1 MRRRLVALAATTTI
15 MVALAFLIPLAVL
28 VRTLARDRALSAAE
42 LEAQSLAP
50 VLALTQ
56 DTTALE
62 AAVRATTPGAKGRL
76 TIILPDGTK
85 VGGPSGTAGGAEAGN
100 GAASD
105 TDPEDPREA
114 DNLALARKGRAFS
127 APARSGIEV
136 LVPVALETDK
146 TAVVRVLVP
155 NSILRRGVAAAWA
168 VEAGLGFTLVASAVF
183 VADRLA
189 RTIVRPVDA
198 LADAAGRLGEGDLS
212 VRINP
217 EGPPEVKQV
226 AEAFNRLGDRVGELL
241 EAERELVA
249 DLSHRLR
256 TPLTVL
262 RLDAEGLGDAEEA
275 RRLADD
281 VDELERAVTGVI
293 RQARRPVQE
302 DIVAIPETDAA
313 RVAESR
319 LAFWAPLAE
328 DQERPFVLVRV
339 GPEGENGPLGA
350 TTVGVSADELEAALD
365 ALLGNVFAHTDEGTA
380 FRVEVRALS
389 DGGISLAVEDDG
401 PGLSADFVARGVSGA
416 GGTGL
421 GLDIARR
428 TAEGAGGTFRVGRSA
443 SGGARIALEL
453 PTTGPP
459 PERSPR

>member
-50 VLALTQ
+50 VLALTR
-56 DTTALE
+56 DTTALD
-62 AAVRATTPGAKGRL
+62 AAIRATTPGGRGRL
-76 TIILPDGTK
+76 TIILPDGTT
-85 VGGPSGTAGGAEAGN
+85 VGGPPGGEGLV
-100 GAASD
+100 GD
-105 TDPEDPREA
+105 DPRER
-114 DNLALARKGRAFS
+114 DNLALARQGRAFS
-127 APARSGIEV
+127 APARGGIEV
-136 LVPVALETDK
+136 LVPVALEPEQ

-155 NSILRRGVAAAWA
+155 TSVLELGVASAWA
-168 VEAGLGFTLVASAVF
+168 VEAALGITLVASAVV

-217 EGPPEVKQV
+217 EGPAEVKQV
-226 AEAFNRLGDRVGELL
+226 AIAFNRLGDRVGELL

-262 RLDAEGLGDAEEA
+262 RLDAEGLDNPEEA

-302 DIVAIPETDAA
+302 DLIVPETDAV
-313 RVAESR
+313 RVAEDR

-328 DQERPFVLVRV
+328 DQERSFEFVAVSSDDGDGD
-339 GPEGENGPLGA
+339 GPPPS
-350 TTVGVSADELEAALD
+350 TTVAVSPDELEAALD
-365 ALLGNVFAHTDEGTA
+365 ALLGNVFAHTPEGTA
-380 FRVEVRALS
+380 FRVEVRPLS
-389 DGGISLAVEDDG
+389 DGGIALAVEDSG
-401 PGLSADFVARGVSGA
+401 PGLSPDFVERGVSGS

-428 TAEGAGGTFRVGRSA
+428 TAEGAGGVFRIGRSA
-443 SGGARIALEL
+443 TGGARIAMEF

-459 PERSPR
+459 PRMPR

>member
-50 VLALTQ
+50 VLALTR

-62 AAVRATTPGAKGRL
+62 AAVRATNPGARGRL
-76 TIILPDGTK
+76 TIILPDGTT
-85 VGGPSGTAGGAEAGN
+85 VGGPLAGDGLAG
-100 GAASD
+100 D
-105 TDPEDPREA
+105 DPRER
-114 DNLALARKGRAFS
+114 DNLALARQGRAFS
-127 APARSGIEV
+127 APARGGIEV
-136 LVPVALETDK
+136 LVPVVLEPEQ

-155 NSILRRGVAAAWA
+155 TSVLERGVASAWA
-168 VEAGLGFTLVASAVF
+168 VEAALGLTLVASAVF

-217 EGPPEVKQV
+217 EGPAEVKQV
-226 AEAFNRLGDRVGELL
+226 AVAFNRLGDRVGELL

-262 RLDAEGLGDAEEA
+262 RLDAEGLDNPEEA

-302 DIVAIPETDAA
+302 DLIVPETDAA
-313 RVAESR
+313 QVARDR

-328 DQERPFVLVRV
+328 DQERSFEFVAVSSDDGDDD
-339 GPEGENGPLGA
+339 GPPPS
-350 TTVGVSADELEAALD
+350 TTVAVSPDELEAALD
-365 ALLGNVFAHTDEGTA
+365 ALLGNVFAHTPEGTA

-389 DGGISLAVEDDG
+389 DGGVALAVEDSG
-401 PGLSADFVARGVSGA
+401 PGLS
-416 GGTGL
+416 
-421 GLDIARR
+421 
-428 TAEGAGGTFRVGRSA
+428 
-443 SGGARIALEL
+443 
-453 PTTGPP
+453 
-459 PERSPR
+459 

>member
-56 DTTALE
+56 DTAALD
-62 AAVRATTPGAKGRL
+62 AAIRATNPGARGRM
-76 TIILPDGTK
+76 TIILPDGTQ
-85 VGGPSGTAGGAEAGN
+85 VGGPPGGDGRSG
-100 GAASD
+100 D
-105 TDPEDPREA
+105 DPRDR
-114 DNLALARKGRAFS
+114 DNLELARKGQAFS
-127 APARSGIEV
+127 APARGGIQV
-136 LVPVALETDK
+136 LVPVVLEGDR

-155 NSILRRGVAAAWA
+155 DAVLERGVASAWA
-168 VEAGLGFTLVASAVF
+168 VEAALGLTLVASAVF

-226 AEAFNRLGDRVGELL
+226 AVAFNRLGDRVGELL

-262 RLDAEGLGDAEEA
+262 RLDAEGLDDPAEA

-281 VDELERAVTGVI
+281 VDELERAVSGVI
-293 RQARRPVQE
+293 RQARRPVRE
-302 DIVAIPETDAA
+302 DIMAAEADAA
-313 RVAESR
+313 KVAEDR

-328 DQERPFVLVRV
+328 DQERPFEFV
-339 GPEGENGPLGA
+339 GVDGDYDGEGPRPPA
-350 TTVGVSADELEAALD
+350 STTVAVPADELEAALD
-365 ALLGNVFAHTDEGTA
+365 SLLGNVFAHTPEGTA
-380 FRVEVRALS
+380 FRVEVRSLS
-389 DGGISLAVEDDG
+389 DGGISLAVEDAG
-401 PGLSADFVARGVSGA
+401 PGFSLDFVERGVSGD

-421 GLDIARR
+421 GLDIAKR
-428 TAEGAGGTFRVGRSA
+428 TAEAHGGVFRISRSA
-443 SGGARIALEL
+443 AGGARIALEF

-459 PERSPR
+459 PEPSPR

>member
-50 VLALTQ
+50 VLALTR

-62 AAVRATTPGAKGRL
+62 AAVRATTPGARGRL
-76 TIILPDGTK
+76 TIVLPDGTA
-85 VGGPSGTAGGAEAGN
+85 VGGPADGSNGEAL
-100 GAASD
+100 
-105 TDPEDPREA
+105 EDPREEE
-114 DNLALARKGRAFS
+114 NLALAREGRAFS
-127 APARSGIEV
+127 APARGGIQV
-136 LVPVALETDK
+136 LVPVALEADA

-155 NSILRRGVAAAWA
+155 NSTLQRGVAAAWA
-168 VEAGLGFTLVASAVF
+168 VEAALGITLVASAVF

-212 VRINP
+212 VRITP

-241 EAERELVA
+241 EAERELAA

-262 RLDAEGLGDAEEA
+262 RLDAEGLADAEEA

-293 RQARRPVQE
+293 RQARRPAQE
-302 DIVAIPETDAA
+302 ELVVAETDAA
-313 RVAESR
+313 KVAADR

-328 DQERPFVLVRV
+328 DQERAFEFR
-339 GPEGENGPLGA
+339 GPDCGDDGRPTA
-350 TTVGVSADELEAALD
+350 STTVAVSVDELEAALD
-365 ALLGNVFAHTDEGTA
+365 VLLGNVFAHTPEGTA
-380 FRVEVRALS
+380 FRVEVRPLS
-389 DGGISLAVEDDG
+389 DGGIALAVEDEG
-401 PGLSADFVARGVSGA
+401 PGLSLEFVARGVSGT

-428 TAEGAGGTFRVGRSA
+428 TAEDAGGVFRISRSA
-443 SGGARIALEL
+443 AGGARIALEL

>member
-1 MRRRLVALAATTTI
+1 VRRRLVALAATTTI

-50 VLALTQ
+50 VLALTR

-85 VGGPSGTAGGAEAGN
+85 VGGSLAGDTPGSRSDRAGGN
-100 GAASD
+100 
-105 TDPEDPREA
+105 DPEDPREQE
-114 DNLALARKGRAFS
+114 NLALAREGRAFS
-127 APARSGIEV
+127 APAEGGIEV
-136 LVPVALETDK
+136 LVPVALEIGA

-155 NSILRRGVAAAWA
+155 TSTLERGVAAAWG
-168 VEAGLGFTLVASAVF
+168 VEAALGITLVASAVF

-212 VRINP
+212 VRIHP

-226 AEAFNRLGDRVGELL
+226 ALAFNRLGDRVGELL

-262 RLDAEGLGDAEEA
+262 RLDAEGLDNPEEA

-302 DIVAIPETDAA
+302 DIVSTETDAVKVTEA
-313 RVAESR
+313 R

-328 DQERPFVLVRV
+328 DQERPFEFFGPDAASAERPAASTRV
-339 GPEGENGPLGA
+339 A
-350 TTVGVSADELEAALD
+350 VSADELEAAVD
-365 ALLGNVFAHTDEGTA
+365 ALLGNVFAHTPEGTA

-389 DGGISLAVEDDG
+389 DGWIALAVEDAG
-401 PGLSADFVARGVSGA
+401 PGLSPDFVARGVSGA

-428 TAEGAGGTFRVGRSA
+428 TAEGIGGHFRIGRSA
-443 SGGARIALEL
+443 AGGARIAMEF

>member
-50 VLALTQ
+50 VLALTA
-56 DTTALE
+56 DTTALD
-62 AAVRATTPGAKGRL
+62 AAVRATNPGARGRL
-76 TIILPDGTK
+76 VIILPDGTR
-85 VGGPSGTAGGAEAGN
+85 VGGPPGG
-100 GAASD
+100 SD
-105 TDPEDPREA
+105 ATDDPRQR
-114 DNLALARKGRAFS
+114 DNLALARQGRAFS
-127 APARSGIEV
+127 APARGGIEV
-136 LVPVALETDK
+136 LVPVALEADR

-155 NSILRRGVAAAWA
+155 NSILERGVASAWA
-168 VEAGLGFTLVASAVF
+168 VEAALGIMLVASAVF

-226 AEAFNRLGDRVGELL
+226 ALAFNRLGDRVGELL

-262 RLDAEGLGDAEEA
+262 RLDAEGLDNPEES
-275 RRLADD
+275 RRMGDD

-293 RQARRPVQE
+293 RQARKPVQE
-302 DIVAIPETDAA
+302 DLISPETDAA
-313 RVAESR
+313 KVAQDR
-319 LAFWAPLAE
+319 LAFWSPLAE
-328 DQERPFVLVRV
+328 DQERAFEFVSVDARSEDGDGVRPPV
-339 GPEGENGPLGA
+339 S
-350 TTVGVSADELEAALD
+350 TTVAVSVDELEAALD
-365 ALLGNVFAHTDEGTA
+365 ALLGNVFAHTPEGTA

-389 DGGISLAVEDDG
+389 DGGISLAVEDSG
-401 PGLSADFVARGVSGA
+401 PGLSPDLVERGVSGA

-428 TAEGAGGTFRVGRSA
+428 TAEGAGGVFRIGRSA
-443 SGGARIALEL
+443 AGGARIAMEF

>member
-50 VLALTQ
+50 VLALTR
-56 DTTALE
+56 DTAALE
-62 AAVRATTPGAKGRL
+62 AAIRATNPGARGRM
-76 TIILPDGTK
+76 TIIMPDDTL
-85 VGGPSGTAGGAEAGN
+85 VGGPLSGALPD
-100 GAASD
+100 S
-105 TDPEDPREA
+105 EDARDR

-127 APARSGIEV
+127 APARGGIQV
-136 LVPVALETDK
+136 LVPVALEADQ
-146 TAVVRVLVP
+146 TAVVRVVVP
-155 NSILRRGVAAAWA
+155 DSVLERGVASAWG
-168 VEAGLGFTLVASAVF
+168 VEAALGITLVASAVF

-226 AEAFNRLGDRVGELL
+226 ALAFNRLGDRVGELL

-262 RLDAEGLGDAEEA
+262 RLDAEGLDNPEEA

-281 VDELERAVTGVI
+281 VEELERAVTGVI

-302 DIVAIPETDAA
+302 DIIVHESDAA
-313 RVAESR
+313 EVAADR

-328 DQERPFVLVRV
+328 DQERPFEFV
-339 GPEGENGPLGA
+339 GVENGTDGRAPIS
-350 TTVGVSADELEAALD
+350 TCVPVSVDELEAALD
-365 ALLGNVFAHTDEGTA
+365 ALLGNVFAHTPEGTA
-380 FRVEVRALS
+380 FRVEVRMLS
-389 DGGISLAVEDDG
+389 DGGISLAVEDSG
-401 PGLSADFVARGVSGA
+401 PGLSPDFVERGVSGG

-428 TAEGAGGTFRVGRSA
+428 TAEAAGGVFRIGRSA
-443 SGGARIALEL
+443 SGGARIAMEF

>member
-28 VRTLARDRALSAAE
+28 VRTLAMDRALSAAE

-50 VLALTQ
+50 VLALTR
-56 DTTALE
+56 DTTALD
-62 AAVRATTPGAKGRL
+62 AAVRATNPGARGRL
-76 TIILPDGTK
+76 TIILPDGTT
-85 VGGPSGTAGGAEAGN
+85 VGGPPGGDGLAG
-100 GAASD
+100 D
-105 TDPEDPREA
+105 DPRER
-114 DNLALARKGRAFS
+114 DNLALARQGRAFS
-127 APARSGIEV
+127 APARGGIEV
-136 LVPVALETDK
+136 LVPVALEPEQ

-155 NSILRRGVAAAWA
+155 TAVLERGVASAWA
-168 VEAGLGFTLVASAVF
+168 VEAALGVTLVASAVF

-217 EGPPEVKQV
+217 EGPAEVKQV
-226 AEAFNRLGDRVGELL
+226 AVAFNRLGDRVGELL

-262 RLDAEGLGDAEEA
+262 RLDAEGLDNPEEA

-302 DIVAIPETDAA
+302 DLIVPETDAA
-313 RVAESR
+313 RVAADR

-328 DQERPFVLVRV
+328 DQERSFEFVAVSSDDGD
-339 GPEGENGPLGA
+339 GPAPS
-350 TTVGVSADELEAALD
+350 TTVAVSPDELEAALD
-365 ALLGNVFAHTDEGTA
+365 ALLGNVFAHTPEGTA
-380 FRVEVRALS
+380 FRVEVRPLS
-389 DGGISLAVEDDG
+389 DGGIALAVEDSG
-401 PGLSADFVARGVSGA
+401 PGLSPDFVERGVSGS

-428 TAEGAGGTFRVGRSA
+428 TAEGAGGVFRIGRSA
-443 SGGARIALEL
+443 TGGARIAMEF

-459 PERSPR
+459 PRMPR

>member
-50 VLALTQ
+50 VLALTR

-62 AAVRATTPGAKGRL
+62 AAVRATNPGSKGRM
-76 TIILPDGTK
+76 TIILPDDTL
-85 VGGPSGTAGGAEAGN
+85 VGGPQAGE
-100 GAASD
+100 
-105 TDPEDPREA
+105 DPETEDPRDR

-127 APARSGIEV
+127 APVRGGISV
-136 LVPVALETDK
+136 LVPVALETDQ
-146 TAVVRVLVP
+146 TAVVRVIVP
-155 NSILRRGVAAAWA
+155 TSVLDRGVASAWA
-168 VEAGLGFTLVASAVF
+168 VEAALGITLVASAVF

-226 AEAFNRLGDRVGELL
+226 ALAFNRLGDRVGELL

-262 RLDAEGLGDAEEA
+262 RLDAEGLNNPEEA

-281 VDELERAVTGVI
+281 VEELERAVTVVI

-302 DIVAIPETDAA
+302 DLITTPSETDAA
-313 RVAESR
+313 KVAADR

-328 DQERPFVLVRV
+328 DQERPFEFV
-339 GPEGENGPLGA
+339 GLGDGDGRA
-350 TTVGVSADELEAALD
+350 PASTTVAVSADELEAALD
-365 ALLGNVFAHTDEGTA
+365 AILGNVFAHTPEGTA
-380 FRVEVRALS
+380 FQVEVRTLS
-389 DGGISLAVEDDG
+389 DGGISLAVEDSG
-401 PGLSADFVARGVSGA
+401 PGLSADLVERGVSGG

-428 TAEGAGGTFRVGRSA
+428 TAETAGGVFRIGRSA
-443 SGGARIALEL
+443 AGGARIAMEF

-459 PERSPR
+459 PEPSPR

>member
-62 AAVRATTPGAKGRL
+62 AAVRATDPGAKGRL
-76 TIILPDGTK
+76 VIVLPDGTK
-85 VGGPSGTAGGAEAGN
+85 VGGPAVTGSAGRDGN
-100 GAASD
+100 D
-105 TDPEDPREA
+105 TDDPRET
-114 DNLALARKGRAFS
+114 DNLELARKGRAFS
-127 APARSGIEV
+127 APAPGGIEV
-136 LVPVALETDK
+136 LVPVALEADQ

-155 NSILRRGVAAAWA
+155 NSVLRRGVAAAWA
-168 VEAGLGFTLVASAVF
+168 VEAALGITLVASAVF

-212 VRINP
+212 VRIRP

-226 AEAFNRLGDRVGELL
+226 ADAFNRLGDRVGELL

-262 RLDAEGLGDAEEA
+262 RLDAEGLTDHEEA
-275 RRLADD
+275 RRMGDD
-281 VDELERAVTGVI
+281 IDELERAVTGVI
-293 RQARRPVQE
+293 RQARRPVEQ
-302 DIVAIPETDAA
+302 DIIAAESDAA
-313 RVAESR
+313 RVAEDR

-328 DQERPFVLVRV
+328 DQERPFELARV
-339 GPEGENGPLGA
+339 GPEGQAGPLGR
-350 TTVGVSADELEAALD
+350 TTVAVSADELEAALD
-365 ALLGNVFAHTDEGTA
+365 ALLGNVFAHTPEGSA
-380 FRVEVRALS
+380 FKVEVRALS
-389 DGGISLAVEDDG
+389 DGGISLAVEDAG
-401 PGLSADFVARGVSGA
+401 PGLSPDFVERGVSGT

-421 GLDIARR
+421 GLDIVRR
-428 TAEGAGGTFRVGRSA
+428 TAEDHGGAFRIGRSA
-443 SGGARIALEL
+443 AGGARIAMEL

>member
-50 VLALTQ
+50 VLALTR

-62 AAVRATTPGAKGRL
+62 AAVRATNPGAAGRL
-76 TIILPDGTK
+76 LIILPDGTT
-85 VGGPSGTAGGAEAGN
+85 VGGPSDAGAGGGGA
-100 GAASD
+100 GAAGLD
-105 TDPEDPREA
+105 DPRER
-114 DNLALARKGRAFS
+114 DNLALARQGRSFS
-127 APARSGIEV
+127 APTRGGIEV
-136 LVPVALETDK
+136 LVPVALDANQ
-146 TAVVRVLVP
+146 TAIVRVVVP
-155 NSILRRGVAAAWA
+155 NSILRRGVASAWG
-168 VEAGLGFTLVASAVF
+168 VEAALGITLVASAVF

-212 VRINP
+212 VRIRP

-226 AEAFNRLGDRVGELL
+226 ADAFNRLGDRVGELL

-262 RLDAEGLGDAEEA
+262 RLDAEGLDNPEEA
-275 RRLADD
+275 RRLGDD

-293 RQARRPVQE
+293 RQARKPVQE
-302 DIVAIPETDAA
+302 DIVASEADAA
-313 RVAESR
+313 QVAEAR

-328 DQERPFVLVRV
+328 DQERPFELVRL
-339 GPEGENGPLGA
+339 GPDGDAGPLGS
-350 TTVGVSADELEAALD
+350 TTVPVSIDELEAALD

-380 FRVEVRALS
+380 FRLELRALS
-389 DGGISLAVEDDG
+389 DGGISLAVEDSG
-401 PGLSADFVARGVSGA
+401 PGLSPDFVARGVSGA

-421 GLDIARR
+421 GLAIARR
-428 TAEGAGGTFRVGRSA
+428 TAEGAGGVFRLGRSA
-443 SGGARIALEL
+443 AGGARIALEL

>member
-50 VLALTQ
+50 VLALTR
-56 DTTALE
+56 DTTALD
-62 AAVRATTPGAKGRL
+62 AAVRATTPGSRGRL
-76 TIILPDGTK
+76 MIILPDGTT
-85 VGGPSGTAGGAEAGN
+85 VGGATGGDGLAGA
-100 GAASD
+100 
-105 TDPEDPREA
+105 DPRER
-114 DNLALARKGRAFS
+114 DNLALARQGRAFS
-127 APARSGIEV
+127 APARGGIEV
-136 LVPVALETDK
+136 LVPVALEPEQ

-155 NSILRRGVAAAWA
+155 TSILERGVAAAWA
-168 VEAGLGFTLVASAVF
+168 VEAALGLTLVASAVF

-217 EGPPEVKQV
+217 EGPAEVKQV
-226 AEAFNRLGDRVGELL
+226 AVAFNRLGDRVGELL

-262 RLDAEGLGDAEEA
+262 RLDAEGLDNPEEA

-302 DIVAIPETDAA
+302 DLIVPETDAA
-313 RVAESR
+313 QVARDR

-328 DQERPFVLVRV
+328 DQERSFEFVAVSSDDGDGDR
-339 GPEGENGPLGA
+339 PPAA
-350 TTVGVSADELEAALD
+350 TTVAVSPDELEAALD
-365 ALLGNVFAHTDEGTA
+365 ALLGNVFAHTPEGTA
-380 FRVEVRALS
+380 FRVEVRPLS
-389 DGGISLAVEDDG
+389 DGGIALAVEDSG
-401 PGLSADFVARGVSGA
+401 PGLSPDLVERGVSGS

-428 TAEGAGGTFRVGRSA
+428 TAEGAGGVFRIGRSA
-443 SGGARIALEL
+443 TGGARIAMEF
-453 PTTGPP
+453 PTIGPP
-459 PERSPR
+459 PRMPR

>member
-50 VLALTQ
+50 VLALTR
-56 DTTALE
+56 DTTALD
-62 AAVRATTPGAKGRL
+62 AAVRATNPGARGRL
-76 TIILPDGTK
+76 VILLPDGTR
-85 VGGPSGTAGGAEAGN
+85 VGGPPGDDG
-100 GAASD
+100 D
-105 TDPEDPREA
+105 ITDDPRER
-114 DNLALARKGRAFS
+114 DNLALARQGRAFS
-127 APARSGIEV
+127 APARGGIEV
-136 LVPVALETDK
+136 LVPVALEADQ

-155 NSILRRGVAAAWA
+155 NSVLERGVAAAWA
-168 VEAGLGFTLVASAVF
+168 VEAALGITLVASAVF

-226 AEAFNRLGDRVGELL
+226 AVAFNRLGDRVGELL

-262 RLDAEGLGDAEEA
+262 RLDAEGLDNPEES

-293 RQARRPVQE
+293 RQARKPVQE
-302 DIVAIPETDAA
+302 DLIAPDTDAA
-313 RVAESR
+313 KVARDR
-319 LAFWAPLAE
+319 LAFWSPLAE
-328 DQERPFVLVRV
+328 DQERAFEFVSIGIGGDGGR
-339 GPEGENGPLGA
+339 PPA
-350 TTVGVSADELEAALD
+350 STTVAVSVDELEAALD
-365 ALLGNVFAHTDEGTA
+365 ALLGNVFAHTPEGTD

-389 DGGISLAVEDDG
+389 DGGISLAVEDSG
-401 PGLSADFVARGVSGA
+401 AGLSSDFVVERGVSSA

-428 TAEGAGGTFRVGRSA
+428 TAEGAGGVFRIGRSA
-443 SGGARIALEL
+443 TGGARMAMEF
-453 PTTGPP
+453 PTTGPT

>member
-1 MRRRLVALAATTTI
+1 LRRRLVALAATTTI

-50 VLALTQ
+50 VLALTR
-56 DTTALE
+56 DTTALD
-62 AAVRATTPGAKGRL
+62 AAIRATTPGGRGRL
-76 TIILPDGTK
+76 TIILPDGTT
-85 VGGPSGTAGGAEAGN
+85 VGGPPGGEGLV
-100 GAASD
+100 GD
-105 TDPEDPREA
+105 DPRER
-114 DNLALARKGRAFS
+114 DNLALARQGRAFS
-127 APARSGIEV
+127 APARGGIEV
-136 LVPVALETDK
+136 LVPVALEPEQ

-155 NSILRRGVAAAWA
+155 TSVLERG
-168 VEAGLGFTLVASAVF
+168 VASAVV

-217 EGPPEVKQV
+217 EGPAEVKQV
-226 AEAFNRLGDRVGELL
+226 AIAFNRLGDRVGELL

-262 RLDAEGLGDAEEA
+262 RLDAEGLDNPEEA

-302 DIVAIPETDAA
+302 DLIVPETDAA
-313 RVAESR
+313 RVAEDR

-328 DQERPFVLVRV
+328 DQERSFEFVAVSSDDGDGD
-339 GPEGENGPLGA
+339 GPPPS
-350 TTVGVSADELEAALD
+350 TTVAVSPDELEAALD
-365 ALLGNVFAHTDEGTA
+365 ALLGNVFAHTPEGTA
-380 FRVEVRALS
+380 FRVEVRPLS
-389 DGGISLAVEDDG
+389 DGGIALAVEDSG
-401 PGLSADFVARGVSGA
+401 PGLSPDFVERGVSGS

-428 TAEGAGGTFRVGRSA
+428 TAEGAGGVFRIGRSA
-443 SGGARIALEL
+443 TGGARIAMEF

-459 PERSPR
+459 PRMPR

>member
-50 VLALTQ
+50 VLALTR

-76 TIILPDGTK
+76 VIILPDGTK
-85 VGGPSGTAGGAEAGN
+85 VGGPSDSGGG
-100 GAASD
+100 GGSGGSD
-105 TDPEDPREA
+105 TDDPRER
-114 DNLALARKGRAFS
+114 DNLELARKGRAFS
-127 APARSGIEV
+127 APARGGIEV
-136 LVPVALETDK
+136 LVPVALEADQ

-155 NSILRRGVAAAWA
+155 NSILRRGVASAWG
-168 VEAGLGFTLVASAVF
+168 VEAALGITLVASAVF

-212 VRINP
+212 VRIHP

-262 RLDAEGLGDAEEA
+262 RLDAEGLGNPEEA

-302 DIVAIPETDAA
+302 DIIAPETDAA
-313 RVAESR
+313 KVAADR

-328 DQERPFVLVRV
+328 DQDRPFEFV
-339 GPEGENGPLGA
+339 GDDAGGKDLATGS
-350 TTVGVSADELEAALD
+350 TTVPVSADELEAALD
-365 ALLGNVFAHTDEGTA
+365 ALLGNVLAHTPEGTA
-380 FRVEVRALS
+380 FQVEVRALS
-389 DGGISLAVEDDG
+389 DGGIALAVEDSG
-401 PGLSADFVARGVSGA
+401 PGLSPDFVARGVSGA

-428 TAEGAGGTFRVGRSA
+428 TAEGAGGVFRIGRA
-443 SGGARIALEL
+443 AAGGARIALEL
-453 PTTGPP
+453 PTAGPP

>member
-56 DTTALE
+56 DTTALD
-62 AAVRATTPGAKGRL
+62 AAVRATNPGARGRM
-76 TIILPDGTK
+76 TIILPDGTL
-85 VGGPSGTAGGAEAGN
+85 VGGPPGGDG
-100 GAASD
+100 SS
-105 TDPEDPREA
+105 TDADDPRDR
-114 DNLALARKGRAFS
+114 DNLDLARQGRAFS
-127 APARSGIEV
+127 APARGGIQV
-136 LVPVALETDK
+136 LVPVALESNQ

-155 NSILRRGVAAAWA
+155 TSVLERGVASAWA
-168 VEAGLGFTLVASAVF
+168 VEAALGITLVASAVV

-198 LADAAGRLGEGDLS
+198 LADAAARLGEGDLS

-226 AEAFNRLGDRVGELL
+226 AVAFNRLGDRVGELL

-262 RLDAEGLGDAEEA
+262 RLDAEGLDDPAEA

-281 VDELERAVTGVI
+281 VDELERAVSGVI
-293 RQARRPVQE
+293 RQARRPVRE
-302 DIVAIPETDAA
+302 DIMAPETDAA
-313 RVAESR
+313 RVAEDR

-328 DQERPFVLVRV
+328 DQERPFELVELDEHGHAGR
-339 GPEGENGPLGA
+339 LGSSSIA
-350 TTVGVSADELEAALD
+350 VTPDEVEAALD
-365 ALLGNVFAHTDEGTA
+365 ALLGNVFAHTPEGTA
-380 FRVEVRALS
+380 FRVEVRSLS
-389 DGGISLAVEDDG
+389 DGGISLAVEDAG
-401 PGLSADFVARGVSGA
+401 PGLSPDFVPERGVSGG

-428 TAEGAGGTFRVGRSA
+428 TVEAAGGVFRISRSA
-443 SGGARIALEL
+443 AGGARFAMEF

>member
-42 LEAQSLAP
+42 LEAQGLAQ
-50 VLALTQ
+50 VLALTR

-62 AAVRATTPGAKGRL
+62 AAVRATAPGGRGQMVL
-76 TIILPDGTK
+76 ILPDGTQI
-85 VGGPSGTAGGAEAGN
+85 GGPLDGGT
-100 GAASD
+100 D
-105 TDPEDPREA
+105 VDDPQER

-127 APARSGIEV
+127 APAPGGIEV
-136 LVPVALETDK
+136 LVPVGFETDQ

-155 NSILRRGVAAAWA
+155 NKTLERGVAAAWA
-168 VEAGLGFTLVASAVF
+168 VEAALGVTLVASAVF
-183 VADRLA
+183 VASRLA

-198 LADAAGRLGEGDLS
+198 LAEAAGRLGEGDLS
-212 VRINP
+212 VRIKP

-226 AEAFNRLGDRVGELL
+226 GIAFNRLGDRVGELL

-262 RLDAEGLGDAEEA
+262 RLDAEGLQNPAEA

-293 RQARRPVQE
+293 RQARKPVRE
-302 DIVAIPETDAA
+302 DLITPSETDAA
-313 RVAESR
+313 KVAEDR

-328 DQERPFVLVRV
+328 DQERPFECVRV
-339 GPEGENGPLGA
+339 NDGEADGSA
-350 TTVGVSADELEAALD
+350 RSTTVAVAADDLEAALD
-365 ALLGNVFAHTDEGTA
+365 ALLGNVFAHTPEGTA
-380 FRVEVRALS
+380 FRVEVRSLS
-389 DGGISLAVEDDG
+389 DGGVSLAVEDSG
-401 PGLSADFVARGVSGA
+401 PGLSPDFVERGVSGT

-428 TAEGAGGTFRVGRSA
+428 TAEDHGGVFRIGRA
-443 SGGARIALEL
+443 AAGGARIAMEF

-459 PERSPR
+459 PERSRR

>member
-62 AAVRATTPGAKGRL
+62 AAVRATTPGALGRL

-85 VGGPSGTAGGAEAGN
+85 VGGPSDAGAGGTGTD
-100 GAASD
+100 GA
-105 TDPEDPREA
+105 DPAADPREA

-127 APARSGIEV
+127 APARGGIEV
-136 LVPVALETDK
+136 LVPVALEADK
-146 TAVVRVLVP
+146 TAVVRVVVP
-155 NSILRRGVAAAWA
+155 NSVLRRGVAAAWT
-168 VEAGLGFTLVASAVF
+168 VEAALGLTLVASAVF

-262 RLDAEGLGDAEEA
+262 RLDAEGLGNPEEA

-293 RQARRPVQE
+293 RQARKPVQE
-302 DIVAIPETDAA
+302 DIVAAETDAVK
-313 RVAESR
+313 VAEAR
-319 LAFWAPLAE
+319 LAFWTPLAE
-328 DQERPFVLVRV
+328 DQERPFELVRV
-339 GPEGENGPLGA
+339 GPEGEAGPLGV

-389 DGGISLAVEDDG
+389 DGGISLAVEDSG
-401 PGLSADFVARGVSGA
+401 PGLSPDLVERGVSGA

-421 GLDIARR
+421 GLDIVRR
-428 TAEGAGGTFRVGRSA
+428 TAEGAGGAFRISRSA
-443 SGGARIALEL
+443 AGGARIALEL

>member
-50 VLALTQ
+50 VLALTR

-62 AAVRATTPGAKGRL
+62 AAVRATTPGASGRL
-76 TIILPDGTK
+76 VIILPDGTK
-85 VGGPSGTAGGAEAGN
+85 VGGPSDTGSGAGADGN
-100 GAASD
+100 D
-105 TDPEDPREA
+105 TNDPRER

-127 APARSGIEV
+127 APARGGIEV
-136 LVPVALETDK
+136 LVPVALEADQ

-155 NSILRRGVAAAWA
+155 NSILRRGVASAWG
-168 VEAGLGFTLVASAVF
+168 VEAALGITLVASAVF

-226 AEAFNRLGDRVGELL
+226 AVAFNLLGDRVGELL

-262 RLDAEGLGDAEEA
+262 RLDVEGLDNPEEA
-275 RRLADD
+275 RRLGDS

-293 RQARRPVQE
+293 RQARRPVQD
-302 DIVAIPETDAA
+302 DIITPETDAA
-313 RVAESR
+313 KVAEDR

-328 DQERPFVLVRV
+328 DQERAFEFV
-339 GPEGENGPLGA
+339 GPDADDGDDDRSPAA
-350 TTVGVSADELEAALD
+350 TTVAVSPDELEAALD
-365 ALLGNVFAHTDEGTA
+365 ALLGNVFAHTPEGTA

-389 DGGISLAVEDDG
+389 DGGISLAVEDAG
-401 PGLSADFVARGVSGA
+401 PGLSPDFVARGVSGA

-428 TAEGAGGTFRVGRSA
+428 TAEAAGGAFRIGRA
-443 SGGARIALEL
+443 GAGGARIAMEF

>member
-50 VLALTQ
+50 VLALTR

-62 AAVRATTPGAKGRL
+62 AAVRATTPGANGRL
-76 TIILPDGTK
+76 VIILPDGTK
-85 VGGPSGTAGGAEAGN
+85 VGGPPAGGDAGSTGN
-100 GAASD
+100 D
-105 TDPEDPREA
+105 TADPREA

-127 APARSGIEV
+127 APARGGIEV
-136 LVPVALETDK
+136 LVPVALETDQ

-155 NSILRRGVAAAWA
+155 NSTLRRGVASAWG
-168 VEAGLGFTLVASAVF
+168 VEAALGITLVASAVF

-198 LADAAGRLGEGDLS
+198 LADAAVRLGEGDLS

-226 AEAFNRLGDRVGELL
+226 AVAFNLLGDRVGELL

-262 RLDAEGLGDAEEA
+262 RLDAEGLGNPEEA
-275 RRLADD
+275 RRLADS

-293 RQARRPVQE
+293 RQARRPVQD
-302 DIVAIPETDAA
+302 DIVVAETDAA
-313 RVAESR
+313 TVAADR

-328 DQERPFVLVRV
+328 DQDRPFEFV
-339 GPEGENGPLGA
+339 GADAEGKDRPTGS
-350 TTVGVSADELEAALD
+350 TTVPVPADELEAALD
-365 ALLGNVFAHTDEGTA
+365 ALLGNVFAHTPEGTA

-389 DGGISLAVEDDG
+389 DGGISLAVEDAG
-401 PGLSADFVARGVSGA
+401 PGLSPDFVERGVSGA

-421 GLDIARR
+421 GLDIVRR
-428 TAEGAGGTFRVGRSA
+428 TAEAAGGVFRIGRSA
-443 SGGARIALEL
+443 AGGARIAMEL
-453 PTTGPP
+453 PTTGP
-459 PERSPR
+459 RPRTPR

>member
-50 VLALTQ
+50 VLALTR
-56 DTTALE
+56 DTAALE
-62 AAVRATTPGAKGRL
+62 AAVRATNPGARGRMV
-76 TIILPDGTK
+76 IILPDDTV
-85 VGGPSGTAGGAEAGN
+85 VGGPLAGQDAAAEDAR
-100 GAASD
+100 D
-105 TDPEDPREA
+105 R
-114 DNLALARKGRAFS
+114 DNLALARNGRAFS
-127 APARSGIEV
+127 APARGGIQV
-136 LVPVALETDK
+136 LVPVALEADQ

-155 NSILRRGVAAAWA
+155 NSVLERGVASAWA
-168 VEAGLGFTLVASAVF
+168 VEAALGITLVASAVF

-212 VRINP
+212 VRIKP

-226 AEAFNRLGDRVGELL
+226 AVAFNRLGDRVGELL

-262 RLDAEGLGDAEEA
+262 RLDAEGLANPEEA
-275 RRLADD
+275 RRIADD
-281 VDELERAVTGVI
+281 VEELERAVTGVI
-293 RQARRPVQE
+293 RQARRPVE
-302 DIVAIPETDAA
+302 RDIIIPETDAA
-313 RVAESR
+313 KVAADR

-328 DQERPFVLVRV
+328 DQERPFEFV
-339 GPEGENGPLGA
+339 GVDNGVDGRTPA
-350 TTVGVSADELEAALD
+350 STCVPVSADELEAALD
-365 ALLGNVFAHTDEGTA
+365 ALLGNVFAHTPEGTA

-389 DGGISLAVEDDG
+389 DGGISLAVEDSG
-401 PGLSADFVARGVSGA
+401 PGLSPDFVERGVSG
-416 GGTGL
+416 GDGTGL

-428 TAEGAGGTFRVGRSA
+428 TAEAAGGVFRIGRSA
-443 SGGARIALEL
+443 SGGARIAMEF

>member
-62 AAVRATTPGAKGRL
+62 AAVQTTAPGAAGRL
-76 TIILPDGTK
+76 VIILPDGTQ
-85 VGGPSGTAGGAEAGN
+85 VGGLPGGVPADIN
-100 GAASD
+100 
-105 TDPEDPREA
+105 DPRER
-114 DNLALARKGRAFS
+114 DNLALARQGRSFS
-127 APARSGIEV
+127 APARGGIEV
-136 LVPVALETDK
+136 LVPVLLETDQ

-155 NSILRRGVAAAWA
+155 NKTLERGVAAAWA
-168 VEAGLGFTLVASAVF
+168 VEAALGITLVGSAVF
-183 VADRLA
+183 VASRLA

-226 AEAFNRLGDRVGELL
+226 GVAFNRLGDRVGELL

-262 RLDAEGLGDAEEA
+262 RLDAEGLANPAEA

-293 RQARRPVQE
+293 RQARKPVRE
-302 DIVAIPETDAA
+302 DLIIPSETDAV
-313 RVAESR
+313 RIAEDR

-328 DQERPFVLVRV
+328 DQERPFEFV
-339 GPEGENGPLGA
+339 GVTDGEADGIPRS
-350 TTVGVSADELEAALD
+350 TTVAVSSDELEAALD
-365 ALLGNVFAHTDEGTA
+365 ALLGNVFAHTPEGTA
-380 FRVEVRALS
+380 FRVEVRSLS
-389 DGGISLAVEDDG
+389 DGGISLAVEDSG
-401 PGLSADFVARGVSGA
+401 PGLSPDFVERGVSGA

-428 TAEGAGGTFRVGRSA
+428 TAETHGGVFRISRSA
-443 SGGARIALEL
+443 AGGARIALEF

>member
-28 VRTLARDRALSAAE
+28 VPTLARGRALSAAE

-50 VLALTQ
+50 VLALTP

-62 AAVRATTPGAKGRL
+62 A
-76 TIILPDGTK
+76 DQ
-85 VGGPSGTAGGAEAGN
+85 
-100 GAASD
+100 
-105 TDPEDPREA
+105 
-114 DNLALARKGRAFS
+114 
-127 APARSGIEV
+127 
-136 LVPVALETDK
+136 

-155 NSILRRGVAAAWA
+155 TSILERGVAAAWA
-168 VEAGLGFTLVASAVF
+168 VEAALGITLVASAVF

-217 EGPPEVKQV
+217 EGPAEGKQV

-256 TPLTVL
+256 TPLTVM
-262 RLDAEGLGDAEEA
+262 RLDAEGLDNPEEA

-293 RQARRPVQE
+293 RQARKPVSE
-302 DIVAIPETDAA
+302 DLITPGETDAA
-313 RVAESR
+313 KVAGDR

-328 DQERPFVLVRV
+328 
-339 GPEGENGPLGA
+339 
-350 TTVGVSADELEAALD
+350 
-365 ALLGNVFAHTDEGTA
+365 
-380 FRVEVRALS
+380 
-389 DGGISLAVEDDG
+389 
-401 PGLSADFVARGVSGA
+401 
-416 GGTGL
+416 
-421 GLDIARR
+421 
-428 TAEGAGGTFRVGRSA
+428 
-443 SGGARIALEL
+443 
-453 PTTGPP
+453 
-459 PERSPR
+459 

>member
-56 DTTALE
+56 DTTALD
-62 AAVRATTPGAKGRL
+62 AAVRATNPGARGRL
-76 TIILPDGTK
+76 VILLPDGTR
-85 VGGPSGTAGGAEAGN
+85 VGGPPGDDGVP
-100 GAASD
+100 SD
-105 TDPEDPREA
+105 DPRER
-114 DNLALARKGRAFS
+114 DNLALARQGRAFS
-127 APARSGIEV
+127 APARGGIEV
-136 LVPVALETDK
+136 LVPVALETDQ

-155 NSILRRGVAAAWA
+155 NSVLERGVASAWF
-168 VEAGLGFTLVASAVF
+168 VEAALGITLVASAVF

-226 AEAFNRLGDRVGELL
+226 ALAFNRLGDRVGELL

-262 RLDAEGLGDAEEA
+262 RLDAEGLDNPEES

-293 RQARRPVQE
+293 RQARKPVQE
-302 DIVAIPETDAA
+302 DLIVPETDAA
-313 RVAESR
+313 QVAQDR

-328 DQERPFVLVRV
+328 DQERPFEFVRV
-339 GPEGENGPLGA
+339 DDRAGDQPPA
-350 TTVGVSADELEAALD
+350 STTVAVSVDELEAALD
-365 ALLGNVFAHTDEGTA
+365 SLLGNVFAHTPEGTA
-380 FRVEVRALS
+380 FWVEVRALS
-389 DGGISLAVEDDG
+389 DGGISLAVEDAG
-401 PGLSADFVARGVSGA
+401 PGLSPDLVERGVSGA

-428 TAEGAGGTFRVGRSA
+428 TAEGHSGVFRIGRSA
-443 SGGARIALEL
+443 AGGARIAMEF